1 MAGRNSNNGCGN
13 TIRSQET
20 ATTQV
25 DAAIEPNS
33 NIEVATGDGIDY
45 SNGQPLYEGS
55 SQCDPAR
62 NGSDQITCCK

>member
-25 DAAIEPNS
+25 DGGSKVND
-33 NIEVATGDGIDY
+33 NILVATGDGIDY
-45 SNGQPLYEGS
+45 SKGQPLYEGS